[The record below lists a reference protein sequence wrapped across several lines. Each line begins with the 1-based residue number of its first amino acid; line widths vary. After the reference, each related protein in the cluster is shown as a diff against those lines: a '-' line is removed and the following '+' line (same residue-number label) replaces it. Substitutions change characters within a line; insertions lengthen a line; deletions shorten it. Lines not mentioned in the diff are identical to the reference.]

1 MTEMKALLRFPGE
14 RKVMLADCPVP
25 SLKPHSVLV
34 RTSAT
39 VISPGTEFNQVKQ
52 TTASLMAKAWQRPD
66 LVALTLKSLRSDG
79 ARQTFNRAQN
89 RLGQPLP
96 LGYCGV
102 GTLHAVGDGISNLA
116 VGQRVA
122 IGGMGHANHAQWNV
136 VPKNFACAVPDEV
149 CDQQA
154 AFTTLYALALHALR
168 QGRTG
173 IGDRVAIFGAGLVGQ
188 LVAQTALAAGART
201 SVIEPNSTRR
211 KMGETIGATATY
223 HTAQD
228 APGDQFDT
236 VYICAPAHSN
246 HTLIDDAARLCRERG
261 TIVCVGDVAPYGTR
275 DTLYRKEIDLRQVR
289 SYGPGRYDPAYEEA
303 GQDYPEGH
311 VRWTVNRYMKA
322 ALDLMADGRLD
333 PLPLITRE
341 ITFDAIAGHFTR
353 GADPDDLATV
363 VHFAHSEMAQG
374 GDSKS
379 PNAHAD
385 TQDFLVTPQPIS
397 MPRNQPRRDKP
408 IKLGL
413 IGTGNYLGS
422 TLLPPLRKHA
432 RIDVLACA
440 SQSGLS
446 ALAAAR
452 KFRAAKSCSGAT
464 DILDNAEINS
474 VIIATRHDSHAT
486 LADRALAAGKHV
498 WLEKPIAITHE
509 DLERLRPHAT
519 NQKSVFMV
527 GHNRRYAPISQK
539 LRKLLPPGATQF
551 HYRVRFKPL
560 SVDHWMN
567 RPDQGGRTLGEI
579 SHFID
584 LMTYLS
590 GAKITDITCD
600 WQDRKRGDSIWRVYF
615 SDGSV
620 GEVSYLHTTRNEPK
634 EILEISAPDFGATLH
649 DWRRIEVNG
658 KVVMRNWLARNKGQE
673 NALNAFVTAIE
684 NSAPVPG
691 APSLD
696 EEINLMERI
705 VSAAKT

>member
-1 MTEMKALLRFPGE
+1 MTVMKALLRFPGE
-14 RKVMLADCPVP
+14 RKIMLADCPIP

-39 VISPGTEFNQVKQ
+39 VISPGTEFNQAQQ
-52 TTASLMAKAWQRPD
+52 TTSSLMAKAWQRPD

-79 ARQTFNRAQN
+79 ARQTFDRVQN
-89 RLGQPLP
+89 RLGRPLSM
-96 LGYCGV
+96 GYCGAGV
-102 GTLHAVGDGISNLA
+102 VHAVADGIADLA
-116 VGQRVA
+116 CGQRVA

-136 VPKNFACAVPDEV
+136 VPKNFACVVPDEV

-168 QGRTG
+168 QGRSG
-173 IGDRVAIFGAGLVGQ
+173 IGDRVAILGAGLVGQ

-223 HTAQD
+223 HTVQD
-228 APGDQFDT
+228 APGNQFDT
-236 VYICAPAHSN
+236 VYICAPAQGI
-246 HTLIDDAARLCRERG
+246 HTLIDDAARLCRDRG
-261 TIVCVGDVAPYGTR
+261 TIVCVGDVTPHGTR
-275 DTLYRKEIDLRQVR
+275 DVLYRKEIDLRQVR

-311 VRWTVNRYMKA
+311 VRWTVSRYMKA

-341 ITFDAIAGHFTR
+341 ITFDAIADHFTC

-379 PNAHAD
+379 PNAHDD
-385 TQDFLVTPQPIS
+385 TQDFLVTSQPVS

-408 IKLGL
+408 AKLGL
-413 IGTGNYLGS
+413 IGTGNYLGGS
-422 TLLPPLRKHA
+422 LLAPLRKHA

-452 KFRAAKSCSGAT
+452 KFRAAKSCSGVT

-527 GHNRRYAPISQK
+527 GHNRRYAPMSQQ
-539 LRKLLPPGATQF
+539 LRKLLPPHAKQF

-560 SVDHWMN
+560 SVDHWLN

-590 GAKITDITCD
+590 DAKISDITCD
-600 WQDRKRGDSIWRVYF
+600 WQDRKRGDSIWRVHF

-634 EILEISAPDFGATLH
+634 EILEIAAPDFGATLH

-658 KVVMRNWLARNKGQE
+658 KVVMRNWLARDKGQK
-673 NALNAFVTAIE
+673 NAINAFVTAIE
-684 NSAPVPG
+684 NSAPVPD

-705 VSAAKT
+705 LSAAKT